1 MALPARRGGRLR
13 KEADVPPAAR
23 SMLQHWLGKKYR
35 PGVRD
40 GSDAMTRHIVLF

>member
-1 MALPARRGGRLR
+1 MGCKLAELPGSE
-13 KEADVPPAAR
+13 KEADVPPAAC